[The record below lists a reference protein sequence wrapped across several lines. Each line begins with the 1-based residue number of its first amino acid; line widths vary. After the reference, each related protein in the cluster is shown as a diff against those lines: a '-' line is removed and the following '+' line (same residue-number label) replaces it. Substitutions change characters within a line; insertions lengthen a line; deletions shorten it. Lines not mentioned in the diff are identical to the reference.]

1 MKNRRWWKNQGIE
14 TLRGLGLV
22 EEDQGW
28 GGVRGGRAPVE
39 LLSLSLEE
47 WIDSNKL

>member
-1 MKNRRWWKNQGIE
+1 MKKPALVKKQGIE

-28 GGVRGGRAPVE
+28 GRVRGGRAPVE

-47 WIDSNKL
+47 WGDSNEL